1 MVRLSSAGWFVA
13 SSAGLVLFCLGV
25 DHAIF
30 KWEEKWFKL
39 RRGVA
44 LRAVSDSLAHGVIG
58 GWSWVNVLLFN
69 IASGVDGTSWTIRI
83 LKVALCVGMATVID
97 LDHMIEAKSFS
108 IKVQLLLLRVLK
120 II

>member
-1 MVRLSSAGWFVA
+1 MA
-13 SSAGLVLFCLGV
+13 SSAGLALFCLGA

-39 RRGVA
+39 RHGVA
-44 LRAVSDSLAHGVIG
+44 LRAVSDSLVHGIVG

-69 IASGVDGTSWTIRI
+69 SASGVNGTSWTTRI
-83 LKVALCVGMATVID
+83 LQVALCVGMAISID

-108 IKVQLLLLRVLK
+108 IKVQQLY
-120 II
+120 